1 MLPWTEKYYHDMAAL
16 IDSRFKEWEDEPQ
29 TDPQFLHIPQD
40 NIKLL
45 LKDWSKA
52 IECTVSS
59 RVLVD
64 GCEIATC
71 IRQKLIDCGANR
83 YKKARRPELYR
94 DIIGMEHQSEQKVV
108 WLNEDK

>member
-1 MLPWTEKYYHDMAAL
+1 MGMLSLTAV
-16 IDSRFKEWEDEPQ
+16 FKEWEDEPQ

-59 RVLVD
+59 RVLVV
-64 GCEIATC
+64 GCE
-71 IRQKLIDCGANR
+71 
-83 YKKARRPELYR
+83 
-94 DIIGMEHQSEQKVV
+94 
-108 WLNEDK
+108 